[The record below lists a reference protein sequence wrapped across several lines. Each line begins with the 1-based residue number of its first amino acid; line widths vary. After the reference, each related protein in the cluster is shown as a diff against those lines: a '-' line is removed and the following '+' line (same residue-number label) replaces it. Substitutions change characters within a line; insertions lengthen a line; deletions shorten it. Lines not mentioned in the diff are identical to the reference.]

1 MDVTLK
7 VNMQIKKVIGT
18 DQVGMAFALKIL
30 TAVIVT
36 LMIITHQAIEGPG
49 KVALKI
55 IGVTIKVIIS
65 RKEEEK
71 IIIVGEIVTCV
82 EKIIEI
88 ILVDT
93 LIGSVIMITDLIVT
107 QTRQGTYLRDLSQE
121 MMI

>member
-18 DQVGMAFALKIL
+18 DQVDMAFALKIL

-36 LMIITHQAIEGPG
+36 LMIITHQVIEDLG

-71 IIIVGEIVTCV
+71 ITIVGEIGTCV
-82 EKIIEI
+82 EIIIEI

-93 LIGSVIMITDLIVT
+93 LIESVIMITDLIVT
-107 QTRQGTYLRDLSQE
+107 QTRQ
-121 MMI
+121 

>member
-107 QTRQGTYLRDLSQE
+107 QTRQGTYLRGLSQG